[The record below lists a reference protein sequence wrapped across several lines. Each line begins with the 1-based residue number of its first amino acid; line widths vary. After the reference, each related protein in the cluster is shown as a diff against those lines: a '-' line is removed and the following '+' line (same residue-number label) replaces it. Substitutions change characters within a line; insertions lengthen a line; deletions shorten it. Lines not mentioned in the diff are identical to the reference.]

1 MLKAFR
7 LAAAAAATLTVGV
20 CAATPAAAQGSAC
33 RPSAALTRIALPGK
47 PFGVA
52 SSADGCWLFVAL
64 SHVAESTP
72 SVAVLHQAGGGLEL
86 AGVAPAPDSPAGVAL
101 THDGRTLVV
110 TANSSVLFYDVAKLR
125 AKPAQAVPLRLAF
138 DDRVGA
144 VYAAI
149 SPDDQ
154 TVFVSLERR
163 AAVAMIDLPKALAGD
178 KAAVLGDIPTAPT
191 PVGLAL
197 SADGSRLFVT
207 SEKARRTQNLPPS
220 CNDPKAEQHSGPHGM
235 LQVVDVAK
243 AMAKPGEGTIGVMVA
258 GCSPVRVVL
267 SPNGKT
273 AWVTARG
280 DGELKAFDIAG
291 IGGSGAP
298 GAFHSVKVGV
308 APVGVAV
315 RPDGAQVWVAN
326 SDRFG
331 SPPQGKLSVLWLGD
345 QAMVEELPSGPF
357 PRELKF
363 LPDGVT
369 LAVTEFDGKSLA
381 LIETDRLKR

>member
-1 MLKAFR
+1 
-7 LAAAAAATLTVGV
+7 
-20 CAATPAAAQGSAC
+20 
-33 RPSAALTRIALPGK
+33 
-47 PFGVA
+47 
-52 SSADGCWLFVAL
+52 
-64 SHVAESTP
+64 
-72 SVAVLHQAGGGLEL
+72 
-86 AGVAPAPDSPAGVAL
+86 
-101 THDGRTLVV
+101 
-110 TANSSVLFYDVAKLR
+110 
-125 AKPAQAVPLRLAF
+125 
-138 DDRVGA
+138 
-144 VYAAI
+144 
-149 SPDDQ
+149 
-154 TVFVSLERR
+154 VSLERR

-178 KAAVLGDIPTAPT
+178 KAAIAGMIPTAPT
-191 PVGLAL
+191 PVGLTL
-197 SADGSRLFVT
+197 SADGQRLFVT
-207 SEKARRTQNLPPS
+207 SEKARGAQNLPPS
-220 CNDPKAEQHSGPHGM
+220 CNDPAAEKHSGPHGV

-243 AMAKPGEGTIGVMVA
+243 AMSKPNEATIGVMIA

-280 DGELKAFDIAG
+280 DGELKAFDVSAVGGAG
-291 IGGSGAP
+291 PAGT
-298 GAFHSVKVGV
+298 FHSVKVGT

-331 SPPQGKLSVLWLGD
+331 NPPQGKLSVLWLGD
-345 QAMVEELPSGPF
+345 QAMMQELPSGPF